1 MRSACLHAERVAS
14 DSASGNIL
22 ARPAGEPAEA
32 FTRLLDAIVAQL
44 APESLASLDVP
55 SDELHQ
61 EILIPLLPAMLSDKA
76 IRNHWRE
83 QKGNSFFS
91 RLQSH
96 MSGDAP
102 RPSFSANDFEI
113 HVTASY
119 SAGADARALADTLL
133 SEESLRDLA
142 ANLVNN
148 LLDAAWA
155 QLPVEEKVVPEEVGI
170 TASVTPEPVGGAL
183 PEEVPAAVVEPIPE
197 PEELPETAATPNG
210 FEDVAAATMPAPA
223 PVGVVLR
230 AAPFRP
236 QPWRTQHNPVAGNHA
251 EPKFPDPLARNP
263 LEQRSKPRHV
273 FRAFKMP

>member
-1 MRSACLHAERVAS
+1 MRSACLHAARVAS
-14 DSASGNIL
+14 DSASGNISARL
-22 ARPAGEPAEA
+22 AGTPAEV
-32 FTRLLDAIVAQL
+32 FTRLLDAIVTQL
-44 APESLASLDVP
+44 APENLASLDVP

-61 EILIPLLPAMLSDKA
+61 EILIPLLPAMLGDKA

-83 QKGNSFFS
+83 QKGNSFFG

-96 MSGDAP
+96 LSGDAP

-142 ANLVNN
+142 ANLVNT
-148 LLDAAWA
+148 LVDAAWA
-155 QLPVEEKVVPEEVGI
+155 QLPMEEKAAPEEVEAPAEVVPEPAEEV
-170 TASVTPEPVGGAL
+170 S
-183 PEEVPAAVVEPIPE
+183 PEELPAAVAEPVA
-197 PEELPETAATPNG
+197 EELPETEVAPSG
-210 FEDVAAATMPAPA
+210 FEEVAAAPAEMPAA
-223 PVGVVLR
+223 AQVGVVLR

-236 QPWRTQHNPVAGNHA
+236 QPWRTQHNPLAGNHA
-251 EPKFPDPLARNP
+251 PPKFTDPLARNP
-263 LEQRSKPRHV
+263 LEHRSEPRHV